1 VQGGA
6 NWFLSPKIRF
16 HDLRHCYA
24 SLSIEQGE
32 NIKYI
37 QKQLGHSKPTVTL
50 EIYAH
55 LFDDNNPEAAK
66 RLDDKIF
73 QNGSKVVAEG

>member
-1 VQGGA
+1 MEA
-6 NWFLSPKIRF
+6 LAECPLRIHHSPMFYGI
-16 HDLRHCYA
+16 A
-24 SLSIEQGE
+24 
-32 NIKYI
+32 IKYI

-73 QNGSKVVAEG
+73 QEGYRMVAEG